1 MTEEN
6 VGYPTHL
13 KGEIQMK
20 RKIIAILCA
29 AVMVVAMCIP
39 AFAAE
44 TPSKADG
51 RTNLAAGLTAVLVK
65 GDGTETSLGNGA
77 RLTDGN
83 LADNKANHCD
93 GKWDSKGEK
102 DARNGNAPANYSD
115 APALAMTVDGAA
127 KNYFYAVR
135 LDLPAASDVDG
146 FTLYL
151 QAYKRIIMDRGFDI
165 LVSADGTN
173 WTKVYSAKVADTL
186 THEDYNAVY
195 AGIADRDSG
204 DPTDE
209 PAMAITASFD
219 KLTGINHVAYACTMY
234 REMNG
239 YYTARFTEFEVYG
252 TAGTPAA
259 TSEEATTTEAPAAT
273 SETPAASSDAPAESS
288 VPAADESSVAPVE
301 SGTPADSSEEAEVS
315 DVPGSAE
322 ADSDDTT
329 AVPADDTTATAA
341 DDTTAA
347 GTAETTDAA
356 KDKGCGSVT
365 VCAAVVAAVAATAFV
380 YGKKED

>member
-1 MTEEN
+1 
-6 VGYPTHL
+6 
-13 KGEIQMK
+13 MK
-20 RKIIAILCA
+20 RKIIAVLCA

-65 GDGTETSLGNGA
+65 GDGTEASLGNSA
-77 RLTDGN
+77 RFTDGN

-102 DARNGNAPANYSD
+102 DARNGNAPANYKD
-115 APALAMTVDGAA
+115 APAVAMTVDGAA

-146 FTLYL
+146 FTLYV

-219 KLTGINHVAYACTMY
+219 KQTGINHVAYACTMY

-259 TSEEATTTEAPAAT
+259 TFEEATTTEAPAVTSEAPAVTSETPAAT
-273 SETPAASSDAPAESS
+273 SETPAATSDTPAVSSDTPADSS
-288 VPAADESSVAPVE
+288 VPADESSVAPVE
-301 SGTPADSSEEAEVS
+301 SGTPGDSSEEAAVS

-322 ADSDDTT
+322 DDDST
-329 AVPADDTTATAA
+329 AVPA

-347 GTAETTDAA
+347 GTAEATGAA

-365 VCAAVVAAVAATAFV
+365 VCAAAVAAVAAAAFV